1 MKKLFTLQLVI
12 FMAILSVAA
21 QSVTSGQS
29 KVLDAFNPQQLSTT
43 PFQLVKPQIGP
54 DYQFKTSQQSRRAN
68 ADASTII
75 RQQPAGTL
83 LDNMITSYGGY
94 TRNWIYGLMD
104 VTTDGGV
111 GKIVEGEDGNIYIF
125 NLPTNLSADSW
136 VKAERGDGDT
146 IVIHRQLIDQREGS
160 DAVYDYYLTKLVWEY
175 TDKITGEGR
184 FDEATGDTDIKLL
197 YSNGVLS
204 SIEDNTNPYEEG
216 HYALGAVYTTDGTT
230 FT

>member
-1 MKKLFTLQLVI
+1 MKRLFTLQLVI

-54 DYQFKTSQQSRRAN
+54 DYQFKTSQKSRRAN

-111 GKIVEGEDGNIYIF
+111 GKIVEGEDGNIYIPEF
-125 NLPTNLSADSW
+125 GISDSRFSCYARFPTGAYYICPPNNM
-136 VKAERGDGDT
+136 DGKMQNCK
-146 IVIHRQLIDQREGS
+146 VQM
-160 DAVYDYYLTKLVWEY
+160 K
-175 TDKITGEGR
+175 
-184 FDEATGDTDIKLL
+184 
-197 YSNGVLS
+197 
-204 SIEDNTNPYEEG
+204 
-216 HYALGAVYTTDGTT
+216 
-230 FT
+230 FTL